1 MGTNLMRSQAAGAT
15 DRQAVESLHEV
26 LRGGGADDDHLGR
39 LVPHAPSQR
48 KLQQKKKVNMR

>member
-1 MGTNLMRSQAAGAT
+1 MRSQAAGAT
-15 DRQAVESLHEV
+15 DRQAVESLHQV

-48 KLQQKKKVNMR
+48 KLHEKKKVNMR

>member
-1 MGTNLMRSQAAGAT
+1 MQTQAAGAT

-48 KLQQKKKVNMR
+48 KLQQQKKVSQR